1 MGHKGPRESEQR
13 DKRECSFT
21 HLIFL
26 RGSGYKML
34 NGNLPS
40 SGSENGAYSTPVLAW
55 CPRFAPWFWALT
67 LAKEDLYDRNLLKP
81 IMAVAAPL
89 PILEV

>member
-1 MGHKGPRESEQR
+1 
-13 DKRECSFT
+13 
-21 HLIFL
+21 
-26 RGSGYKML
+26 ML

-67 LAKEDLYDRNLLKP
+67 LAKEDLYDPNLLKP

-89 PILEV
+89 PILEVWNQPTFQWPELTPALGWGI